1 MADAFQVG
9 DTTFAFDVDTS
20 VPAAILTILVT
31 ETNNTG
37 RRRVID
43 RIIAT
48 GEVSAEFSIFFNASQ
63 IIPYRTSQQDRT
75 MKIDFSPGLPFAPG
89 DTVEIR
95 VEHNAGANREFK
107 GTVQHRRT
115 S

>member
-9 DTTFAFDVDTS
+9 DTTFAFDIDTDVDAS
-20 VPAAILTILVT
+20 VETILVT
-31 ETNNTG
+31 ETNSTG

-48 GEVSAEFSIFFNASQ
+48 GNVSAEFSIFFNSVQ

-75 MKIDFSPGLPFAPG
+75 MKIDFSPGLPFANG
-89 DTVEIR
+89 DTIEIR
-95 VEHNAGANREFK
+95 VEHESGMGREFK

-115 S
+115 A